1 MYFCV
6 PDGSVDNFS
15 SKFTSTIQV
24 AAVIQPGFNS
34 EAAQSQHELF
44 PAPSH
49 QTLDKFTTNQ
59 FISAGKRCLAK
70 TRVRHACAC
79 PICTYTHT
87 QKEYKSA
94 IFSVLYNVGEKV
106 WNGRR
111 LGHGLFFFSQHGYSR
126 NAMSCC
132 SKVKA
137 TEWGVNENRLMD
149 CIAESD
155 WTNYIKV
162 HCLRDKKIFHK
173 KEIRILS

>member
-111 LGHGLFFFSQHGYSR
+111 LGHGLFFFL
-126 NAMSCC
+126 NT
-132 SKVKA
+132 A
-137 TEWGVNENRLMD
+137 TAEMQWAAALKWKQQSEVWMRIDLW
-149 CIAESD
+149 IALLSL
-155 WTNYIKV
+155 IG
-162 HCLRDKKIFHK
+162 
-173 KEIRILS
+173 RII